1 MTFTNR
7 QLVILCLAC
16 MAAGWWLSS
25 SPASPV
31 NPRPQPDRPVI
42 RWIARAAK
50 SFLWIA
56 LVAEKPPEDS
66 HLVHARVGDDGQP
79 LLDHSRGW

>member
-1 MTFTNR
+1 MTLTNR

-31 NPRPQPDRPVI
+31 NPTPNRPVL
-42 RWIARAAK
+42 RFLARAAK
-50 SFLWIA
+50 TFLWVA
-56 LVAEKPPEDS
+56 LVAEKPIEKS

>member
-25 SPASPV
+25 SPASPI
-31 NPRPQPDRPVI
+31 NPTPHPDRPVI

-50 SFLWIA
+50 TFLWVA
-56 LVAEKPPEDS
+56 LVAEKPPEDVQY
-66 HLVHARVGDDGQP
+66 VHTRVGDDGQP

>member
-1 MTFTNR
+1 MTLTNR

-31 NPRPQPDRPVI
+31 NPTPQPDRPVL
-42 RWIARAAK
+42 RWIARTAK
-50 SFLWIA
+50 TFLWVA
-56 LVAEKPPEDS
+56 LVAEKPPEEV
-66 HLVHARVGDDGQP
+66 HYVHARVGDDGQP